1 MIWTNTSLFNSLLPA
16 GQVTL
21 DKSKATVIILGAL
34 PIDIN
39 EFPNV
44 TFIFRAGVGTDNVNF
59 PDIRPIRRIAV
70 EFPSQETKNLIYEET
85 ANFTCYLIFKMLY
98 DNLVKRGPDYV
109 SWTSERRNILTNK
122 RLLLLGLGNIGS
134 RVLLKMTP
142 FINNISTY
150 DIRYDKVAPNY
161 SEADIIS
168 LHVPLC
174 EENKGFINK
183 EILDQCKG
191 TSILINTARG
201 PIVNEDDLY
210 DKLKHTEMRAAFDAF
225 WDEPYTGKLTEF
237 SSDKFFMTPHI
248 ASSSIEFV
256 ESCYKDFK
264 TLYDR

>member
-1 MIWTNTSLFNSLLPA
+1 M
-16 GQVTL
+16 
-21 DKSKATVIILGAL
+21 
-34 PIDIN
+34 
-39 EFPNV
+39 
-44 TFIFRAGVGTDNVNF
+44 
-59 PDIRPIRRIAV
+59 
-70 EFPSQETKNLIYEET
+70 
-85 ANFTCYLIFKMLY
+85 
-98 DNLVKRGPDYV
+98 
-109 SWTSERRNILTNK
+109 
-122 RLLLLGLGNIGS
+122 
-134 RVLLKMTP
+134 
-142 FINNISTY
+142 NNISTY

-183 EILDQCKG
+183 EILDQCKS
-191 TSILINTARG
+191 TAILINTARG
-201 PIVNEDDLY
+201 PIVDEDDLY

-225 WDEPYTGKLTEF
+225 WDEPYTGKLIEF